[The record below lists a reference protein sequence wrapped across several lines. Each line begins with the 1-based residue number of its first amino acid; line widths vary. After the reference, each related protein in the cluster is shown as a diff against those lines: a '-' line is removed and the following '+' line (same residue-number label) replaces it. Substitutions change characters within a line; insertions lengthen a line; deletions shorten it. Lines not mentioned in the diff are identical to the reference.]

1 MTKNSIFPI
10 GSIEYVALFDTLLP
24 NLSEEEYQHLKDDI
38 AENGVQVPI
47 ITDEN
52 RNILDGV
59 HRVRAASELDLREI
73 PVEIHPKLTAKEKLE
88 TALRLNSHRRQWSQE
103 ERQQVAVRLRHNKY
117 SLRRIGRLLGMSYET
132 VRRHIEK
139 VSEKEEFPSIS
150 EGDDGIERPAQL
162 KKMPR
167 VILKNNIEAKKSFQD
182 LYGMTGLDIPE
193 KTIDAKQLGR
203 IIREHIAA
211 QHKEDSSDVKIG
223 TASLRCGDF
232 REIGQEI
239 ESESVDVLFT
249 DPLYSKDKLYL
260 WNDLGQLAQRV
271 LKPGGVLLS
280 YSGNLYLPQV
290 YESLGKY
297 LQYFW
302 TFAIRHSG
310 GHQTVYAVNVTQM
323 WKPLVA
329 FCKPPF
335 TKAWS
340 PFPDMVSG
348 GQSKEFYEFEQ
359 PESEAYYFL
368 EHMCPKNGTILD
380 PMMGSASIIVSA
392 MSLGLTALGIDI
404 DTTAYATAKQRVEH
418 LQKSLEK
425 QAA

>member
-1 MTKNSIFPI
+1 MTKKSIFPI

-47 ITDEN
+47 VTDEN

-59 HRVRAASELDLREI
+59 HRVRAASELDLQEI
-73 PVEIHPKLTAKEKLE
+73 PVEIHPKLTAKEKME

-139 VSEKEEFPSIS
+139 VSEKEKFPSIS

-182 LYGMTGLDIPE
+182 LYGMTGLKIPE
-193 KTIDAKQLGR
+193 KTIDAKQLAR
-203 IIREHIAA
+203 IIREHKAA
-211 QHKEDSSDVKIG
+211 QHKEDPSDVKIG

-232 REIGQEI
+232 REKGQEI
-239 ESESVDVLFT
+239 ESESVDMILT
-249 DPLYSKDKLYL
+249 DPLYSKDKLHL

-380 PMMGSASIIVSA
+380 PMMGSASGIVAA
-392 MSLGLTALGIDI
+392 MSLGLNAFGIDI

>member
-1 MTKNSIFPI
+1 MTKKSIFPI

-47 ITDEN
+47 VTDEN

-59 HRVRAASELDLREI
+59 HRVRAASELELREI
-73 PVEIHPKLTAKEKLE
+73 PVEIHPKLTAKEKME

-139 VSEKEEFPSIS
+139 VSEKEKFPSIS

-167 VILKNNIEAKKSFQD
+167 IILKNNIEAKKSFQD

-203 IIREHIAA
+203 IIREHKAA

-223 TASLRCGDF
+223 KVTLRCGDF

-249 DPLYSKDKLYL
+249 DPLYQKDKLHL

-380 PMMGSASIIVSA
+380 PMMGSASGIVAA
-392 MSLGLTALGIDI
+392 MSLGLNAFGIDI

>member
-1 MTKNSIFPI
+1 MTKKSIFPI

-47 ITDEN
+47 VTDEN

-73 PVEIHPKLTAKEKLE
+73 PVEIHPKLTAKEKME

-132 VRRHIEK
+132 VMRHIEK
-139 VSEKEEFPSIS
+139 VSEKEKFPSIS

-223 TASLRCGDF
+223 KVTLRCGDF

-239 ESESVDVLFT
+239 ESESVDLLFT
-249 DPLYSKDKLYL
+249 DPLYSKDKLHL

-329 FCKPPF
+329 FFKPPF

-368 EHMCPKNGTILD
+368 EHMCPKNGTMLD
-380 PMMGSASIIVSA
+380 PMMGSASGIVAA
-392 MSLGLTALGIDI
+392 MSLGLNALGIDI

>member
-1 MTKNSIFPI
+1 MTKKSIFPI

-47 ITDEN
+47 VTDEN

-73 PVEIHPKLTAKEKLE
+73 PVEIHPKLTAKEKME

-223 TASLRCGDF
+223 KVTLRCGDF

-380 PMMGSASIIVSA
+380 PMMGSASGIVAA
-392 MSLGLTALGIDI
+392 MSLGLNAFGIDI